1 MGGDQGR
8 FNPED
13 AKKGGMNFKND
24 KNGGDRNLGKRKDH
38 GDFSAGPTASK
49 VFVGGLDYN
58 LTEDDFRKHFEE
70 KFGAVKAAQIVRD
83 ANTGQSKG
91 FGFVTFQKE
100 SVAKELIER
109 VRVTNINGRKVDLRT
124 ADPKDQSKQ
133 NQRQKTDG
141 GNSGNSGT
149 SGSNMGGGNK

>member
-1 MGGDQGR
+1 MG
-8 FNPED
+8 
-13 AKKGGMNFKND
+13 FKND
-24 KNGGDRNLGKRKDH
+24 KSGGDRGNLGKRKDH
-38 GDFSAGPTASK
+38 GGDFNTGPTAAK

-70 KFGAVKAAQIVRD
+70 KFGTVKAAQIVRD

-91 FGFVTFQKE
+91 FGFVTFLKE

-124 ADPKDQSKQ
+124 ADPKD
-133 NQRQKTDG
+133 
-141 GNSGNSGT
+141 
-149 SGSNMGGGNK
+149 